1 MEKHEPGVYPNDPDI
16 PDTEPYDRPV
26 DMNDDFVPP
35 NFKLYDI
42 ETKTN
47 MKIIGLIPWKSEET
61 GQPVPHLA
69 VPLLKVQ

>member
-1 MEKHEPGVYPNDPDI
+1 MEKHQPDI
-16 PDTEPYDRPV
+16 FLNNLGVHNTELYDRPV
-26 DMNDDFVPP
+26 DMNADFVPP

-47 MKIIGLIPWKSEET
+47 MKIVGLIPWKSEET